1 MTCERVRAQ
10 LTSYL
15 DGELDGDAGTV
26 VRGHLRT
33 CEACRAIAADE
44 AVLRDGL
51 RSLPPVDPPASLW
64 AGVQAQLAAEEVAES
79 KRPAW
84 RRALQRWQRML
95 PAPRVA
101 FAGALVAAA
110 AIGVIYWKTRP
121 AGDESA
127 PIVKKDDHVGPRMV
141 EIPAPKIVPDSPK
154 PLRLAASCTTVI
166 DAADVTADLELDAQ
180 RAHAAYDCAIEEL
193 LAEAARVRPEWS
205 DTQRSAFDD
214 TVRGM
219 RDAIAKAGA
228 GKPKKRASSALVG
241 YLQGAV
247 AREQILLAGAP

>member
-33 CEACRAIAADE
+33 CEACRTTAADE

-51 RSLPPVDPPASLW
+51 RSMPSVDPPASMW
-64 AGVQAQLAAEEVAES
+64 AGVQARLAAEEVAES

-84 RRALQRWQRML
+84 RRALARWQRWI

-101 FAGALVAAA
+101 MGGVLVAAA
-110 AIGVIYWKTRP
+110 AVGVIVWKTHETP
-121 AGDESA
+121 EPVQLVDT
-127 PIVKKDDHVGPRMV
+127 PVV
-141 EIPAPKIVPDSPK
+141 VPPQTFAAETPK
-154 PLRLAASCTTVI
+154 PPARPNCTQVA
-166 DAADVTADLELDAQ
+166 DAPDVTEDLQLDGK
-180 RAHAAYDCAIEEL
+180 RMLTAYDCAIDEL
-193 LAEAARVRPEWS
+193 LGEAANIRGEWT
-205 DTQRSAFDD
+205 DTQRAAFDD
-214 TVRGM
+214 KVKAM
-219 RDAIAKAGA
+219 RETLAKAD
-228 GKPKKRASSALVG
+228 GKPKQRAARAMVT

-247 AREQILLAGAP
+247 TRDQVLLAGVP

>member
-1 MTCERVRAQ
+1 MTCERVQAQ

-15 DGELDGDAGTV
+15 DGELGDAGTV
-26 VRGHLRT
+26 IRGHLRT

-84 RRALQRWQRML
+84 RRALARWQRFI

-101 FAGALVAAA
+101 IGGTLFAAA
-110 AIGVIYWKTRP
+110 AVLVIYWKTRAP
-121 AGDESA
+121 DVDVVGND
-127 PIVKKDDHVGPRMV
+127 PIVVVPPPKFAP
-141 EIPAPKIVPDSPK
+141 EAPKQPVK
-154 PLRLAASCTTVI
+154 VAARPNCKTVA
-166 DAADVTADLELDAQ
+166 DASDVTEDIALDGQ
-180 RAHAAYDCAIEEL
+180 RQLVAYDCAIQEL
-193 LAEAARVRPEWS
+193 LTEAANVRGEWS
-205 DTQRSAFDD
+205 DTQRSQFDD
-214 TVRGM
+214 QVKSM
-219 RDAIAKAGA
+219 RDAIASAA
-228 GKPKKRASSALVG
+228 DGKPKQRATRAMVS

-247 AREQILLAGAP
+247 TRDQVLLAGVP

>member
-33 CEACRAIAADE
+33 CEACRAMSADE

-51 RSLPPVDPPASLW
+51 RSLPPVDPPSSLW

-79 KRPAW
+79 RRPAW
-84 RRALQRWQRML
+84 RRALARWQRFV

-101 FAGALVAAA
+101 IGGAMVAAA
-110 AIGVIYWKTRP
+110 AIGVIVWRTRETP
-121 AGDESA
+121 SETEQVATPTKQVVVPPQKFAADA
-127 PIVKKDDHVGPRMV
+127 P
-141 EIPAPKIVPDSPK
+141 PK
-154 PLRLAASCTTVI
+154 PVRPNCTQVA
-166 DAADVTADLELDAQ
+166 DADDVTEDIGLDAK
-180 RAHAAYDCAIEEL
+180 RMLAAYDCAIDEL
-193 LAEAARVRPEWS
+193 LAEAANVRGDWTE
-205 DTQRSAFDD
+205 TQRAAFDD
-214 TVRGM
+214 KVKAM
-219 RDAIAKAGA
+219 RETLAKAD
-228 GKPKKRASSALVG
+228 GKPKQRAARAMVS

-247 AREQILLAGAP
+247 ARDQVLLAGAL